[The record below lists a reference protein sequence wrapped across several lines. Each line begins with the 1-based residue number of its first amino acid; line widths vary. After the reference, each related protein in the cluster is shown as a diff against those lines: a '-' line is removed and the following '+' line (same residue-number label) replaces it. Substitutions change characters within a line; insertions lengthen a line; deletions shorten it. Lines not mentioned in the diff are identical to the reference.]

1 MFLRQA
7 LSVTTDPVEEADLFE
22 LAGESAST
30 AGHHNEAETLLRRA
44 VELRRERGDR
54 PATAR
59 ATAALGRA
67 LVTPLRTE
75 QAIAVLAP
83 AADEFSDLGLDPGFV
98 ALLGQL
104 ARAHMLGEASEEAIA
119 VADRALAAAER
130 ADLRALVADTLVTKG
145 TALANLGRAYEG
157 LTEIEGGLRLAERNG
172 LAVTALRARLN
183 LGAYMAEADRR
194 AALDNDRVALAEARR
209 QGQRRLALV
218 LLGNAAEDAA
228 WTADWDWALAQLEEP
243 LAGELEPEDRVL
255 LLGMN
260 LRFHAWRG
268 DPSDALLAEIER
280 FAGDLSDIATLLL
293 REVARADLALA
304 RGDLDDAAA
313 TYRRAAG
320 LTAGNAPTALALAAR
335 AALLAREGRAAA
347 LDLEAFDA
355 TGIHGPSIEA
365 RRTSIRAGLAAL
377 DDRAAEALALYADAI
392 RRFADLGV
400 PVEQALTAIEM
411 ATLLDPSDPGVRAA
425 AAAARDILVR
435 VGARPFIARLDAAL
449 ARSSMEAVASEAP
462 ADAPSWTHMT
472 TG

>member
-7 LSVTTDPVEEADLFE
+7 MSVTSDPVEEAELLG
-22 LAGESAST
+22 LAGESASA

-44 VELRRERGDR
+44 VELRREGEDR
-54 PATAR
+54 PAIAR

-75 QAIAVLAP
+75 QAIALLAP

-157 LTEIEGGLRLAERNG
+157 LTEIEGGLRLAERSG
-172 LAVTALRARLN
+172 LALTALRARLN

-194 AALDNDRVALAEARR
+194 AALENDRVGLAEARR

-218 LLGNAAEDAA
+218 LLGNATEDAA

-268 DPSDALLAEIER
+268 DPSDELQAEIER
-280 FAGDLSDIATLLL
+280 LAGELSDVATLLV
-293 REVARADLALA
+293 RDIAQADVALA
-304 RGDLDDAAA
+304 RGDLDAAAA
-313 TYRRAAG
+313 TYRQAAG

-335 AALLAREGRAAA
+335 AALQARDRRAAA
-347 LDLEAFDA
+347 LDLEAFET

-365 RRTSIRAGLAAL
+365 RRISIRAGLAAL
-377 DDRAAEALALYADAI
+377 DGRKAEALSLYADAI
-392 RRFADLGV
+392 LRFRDLGV
-400 PVEQALTAIEM
+400 PVEQAFTAIEM
-411 ATLLDPSDPGVRAA
+411 ATLLDPAEPEVRAA
-425 AAAARDILVR
+425 AEAARAILVR
-435 VGARPFIARLDAAL
+435 LGARPFIARLDAAL
-449 ARSSMEAVASEAP
+449 ARSSTDADPSEAR
-462 ADAPSWTHMT
+462 AGAPS
-472 TG
+472 GAQP